1 MNMLFWLCFFLIVFH
16 YVLFGLL
23 VVIASKVLNRKH
35 KVDNDYYPTVSF
47 IVAAY
52 NEEKVIR
59 EKILNDLELDY
70 PKEKIEL
77 IIVSDGS
84 SDSTPSIVEEYKE
97 YGVVSLHKIEREGK
111 IAALNRAVLL
121 AKNEILVFS
130 DANSL
135 FNKNAIRKLVRH
147 FTDPSIG
154 GVCGRKAIIDNEQ
167 RVASKGDYL
176 YWLYESSLKQAESK
190 LGSVPTAD
198 GEIFAMRKSLYRP
211 IDRTVINDDTAITLS
226 IIKNQQRVIYDQDA
240 ITYEEASLSLKDD
253 FNVKARMVYGGI
265 QMLAQYKK
273 ELFPFLTWFGTQFFF
288 HKTLRYFMWTLLTL
302 IYFSNA
308 SLIGTHEFYDLFF
321 ALQTTFYFLALVGL
335 YQYKTSGRLPLIIY
349 LPYYYCNVNLA
360 AAKGFFFFLK
370 QRSLVDIW
378 TKAKR

>member
-1 MNMLFWLCFFLIVFH
+1 MSREH
-16 YVLFGLL
+16 
-23 VVIASKVLNRKH
+23 VI
-35 KVDNDYYPTVSF
+35 DNNHLPTVSF

-59 EKILNDLELDY
+59 EKILNDLALDY
-70 PKEKIEL
+70 PKMKLEL

-84 SDSTPSIVEEYKE
+84 SDSTPSIVEEFRQD
-97 YGVVSLHKIEREGK
+97 GVISLHKPEREGK
-111 IAALNRAVLL
+111 IAALNRAVLV

-135 FNKNAIRKLVRH
+135 FNKNAINKLVRH
-147 FTDPSIG
+147 FSDSSIG
-154 GVCGRKAIIDNEQ
+154 GVCGRKAIIDNEL

-211 IDRTVINDDTAITLS
+211 IDRSVINDDTAITLS
-226 IIKNQQRVIYDQDA
+226 IIKGQQRVIYDQEA

-253 FNVKARMVYGGI
+253 FNVKARMVYGGL
-265 QMLAQYKK
+265 QMLAEYKK
-273 ELFPFLTWFGTQFFF
+273 ELFPFLSWFGTQFFF
-288 HKTLRYFMWTLLTL
+288 HKTLRYFMWLLL
-302 IYFSNA
+302 FFIYITNA
-308 SLIGTHEFYDLFF
+308 ALIGSG
-321 ALQTTFYFLALVGL
+321 TFYTFFFLLQSMFYFFALVGL

-360 AAKGFFFFLK
+360 AAKGFLFFIK
-370 QRSLVDIW
+370 QKNLVDIW
-378 TKAKR
+378 KKAKR